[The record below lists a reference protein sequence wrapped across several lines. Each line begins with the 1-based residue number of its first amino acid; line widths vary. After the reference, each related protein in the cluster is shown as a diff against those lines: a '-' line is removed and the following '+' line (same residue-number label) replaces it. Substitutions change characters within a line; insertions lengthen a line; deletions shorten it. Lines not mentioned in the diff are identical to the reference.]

1 MSQVVRRQP
10 ARGLARR
17 LTVTLAVV
25 ALTACAGE
33 ERGPNGELVLRGT
46 VRRVETADGGICWR
60 LEAGRGK
67 QYELQPAQVSP
78 TLLVDGARAVV
89 LAKPRSGGSFCKVGD
104 IVDVVRIDSLVAP
117 TSTAAR

>member
-1 MSQVVRRQP
+1 MSDVVRRQP
-10 ARGLARR
+10 GRCVARR
-17 LTVTLAVV
+17 LAATLAVV
-25 ALTACAGE
+25 AVAACARD

-46 VRRVETADGGICWR
+46 VHKVETEDGGTCWQ

-78 TLLVDGARAVV
+78 SLLVNGARAVL

-104 IVDVVRIDSLVAP
+104 IVDVVRVDSIVEP
-117 TSTAAR
+117 TSTATR